1 MCYVLLVQMH
11 VILDL
16 ISEILRDMCLNNRIT
31 CFQMTQNERNLI
43 QDYRSVLIRFFEF
56 DKNDQ
61 YILLPVC
68 RTRWSDSI
76 TIKKERNEYS

>member
-1 MCYVLLVQMH
+1 MLCFAGANACHFRPRFRNPAGY
-11 VILDL
+11 
-16 ISEILRDMCLNNRIT
+16 MCLNNRIT
-31 CFQMTQNERNLI
+31 GFQMTENKRNLI
-43 QDYRSVLIRFFEF
+43 HDNRSVLILFFEF

-61 YILLPVC
+61 LLPVC